1 MFGLGMS
8 EIALILVLALIV
20 IGPKKLPEVAKALGK
35 GYAEFKK
42 MLNDFKE
49 AVDIEEETKTT
60 NFSKKPQNLKAIHTE
75 KFQKSEEK
83 MSAPKTE
90 TKKETLE
97 AENGNKNAEDD
108 NKNKDNA

>member
-60 NFSKKPQNLKAIHTE
+60 NLSRKPQNLKAIHTE
-75 KFQKSEEK
+75 KFQKSEDE
-83 MSAPKTE
+83 MSPAKSETE
-90 TKKETLE
+90 KETLQ
-97 AENGNKNAEDD
+97 AEND